1 MLKPESLRRHL
12 EAADPWVA
20 AHPDRVLTFVD
31 EGSVRTTLTRGLSY
45 EYAYTLNLIFTD
57 FEQHPDTLI
66 VPILLWL
73 RQYQPEMVQNPDL
86 MREGFAF
93 EADIL
98 THQTMDL
105 SIKLQLTE
113 RVIVSEVDGQ
123 LRATHATEPPLDPY
137 AGVVDD
143 WTIVN
148 VQPETAPDWTVPI
161 PTPV

>member
-12 EAADPWVA
+12 EATAPWVA
-20 AHPDRVLTFVD
+20 AHPDRLLTFID
-31 EGSVRTTLTRGLSY
+31 EGDVRSTLRAGLSF
-45 EYAYTLNLIFTD
+45 EYRYTLNFIATD
-57 FEQHPDTLI
+57 FEGHADTLI

-73 RQYQPEMVQNPDL
+73 RRYQPEMLQNPEL
-86 MREGFAF
+86 MRAGFSF

-113 RVIVSEVDGQ
+113 RVIVSTVDGAM
-123 LRATHATEPPLDPY
+123 RATHADEPALDPY
-137 AGVVDD
+137 EGVVDT
-143 WTIVN
+143 WELIN
-148 VQPETAPDWTVPI
+148 SQPNTAPDWTVPI

>member
-12 EAADPWVA
+12 EASVPWVA
-20 AHPDRVLTFVD
+20 RHPDRVLTFID
-31 EGSVRTTLTRGLSY
+31 EGDVFSTLAGGVSF
-45 EYAYTLNLIFTD
+45 EYRYTLNLILTD
-57 FEQHPDTLI
+57 FEGHADTLV

-73 RQYQPEMVQNPDL
+73 RRHQPEMLQNPDL
-86 MREGFAF
+86 MRAGFTF

-113 RVIVSEVDGQ
+113 RVVVSTVDGQ
-123 LRATHATEPPLDPY
+123 MRATHADEPPLDPY
-137 AGVVDD
+137 EGVVDD
-143 WTIVN
+143 WTIAS

-161 PTPV
+161 PPPM